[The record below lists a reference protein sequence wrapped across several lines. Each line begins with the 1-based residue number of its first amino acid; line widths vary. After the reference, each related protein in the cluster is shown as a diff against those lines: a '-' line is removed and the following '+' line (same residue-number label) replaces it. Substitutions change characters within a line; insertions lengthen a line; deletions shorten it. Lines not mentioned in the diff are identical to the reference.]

1 MENRSHALVAGL
13 FALILGL
20 SAVAALWWFG
30 GKKEATNQ
38 YVVLTKKNI
47 TGLNVQAQ
55 VRYRG
60 IRVGKVERISF
71 DREDFSQNQYHAP
84 CMRTVSVESRLLGV
98 PLLLVFGAS
107 FNVRRFAHCER
118 LSA

>member
-20 SAVAALWWFG
+20 SAVSALWWFG
-30 GKKEATNQ
+30 GKREATNQ

-47 TGLNVQAQ
+47 TGLNLQAQ

-60 IRVGKVERISF
+60 IRVGKV
-71 DREDFSQNQYHAP
+71 
-84 CMRTVSVESRLLGV
+84 
-98 PLLLVFGAS
+98 
-107 FNVRRFAHCER
+107 
-118 LSA
+118 